1 MTKLAKLGAVSKLA
15 GLKGDGNK
23 GNQDVVV
30 VYVKDDHKKHG
41 HHHSGGNRWDSS
53 EEDHHYVY
61 RKPVRKVRPVKW
73 ESYEDSDE
81 YVRPIH
87 VKRPSYSHSRKPVRV
102 VKPVYVTGWDHDDND
117 SKDKWG
123 NWGNWGNWFN
133 KGGNGGNK
141 WNHGDDSDETQT
153 IVIKKKGGHGGHS
166 SGGHSSGG
174 HRWEDNDSDEYTHGG
189 KWSKYD

>member
-23 GNQDVVV
+23 GGKDVVV
-30 VYVKDDHKKHG
+30 VYVKDDKKHG
-41 HHHSGGNRWDSS
+41 HRGGNRWDSS
-53 EEDHHYVY
+53 EEDHRYVY

-87 VKRPSYSHSRKPVRV
+87 VKRPSYSHKPVRV
-102 VKPVYVTGWDHDDND
+102 VKPVYVTGWDSDEHD

-133 KGGNGGNK
+133 KGGNGGSK
-141 WNHGDDSDETQT
+141 WNHGDSDETQT
-153 IVIKKKGGHGGHS
+153 IVIKKKGNGHRGGN
-166 SGGHSSGG
+166 
-174 HRWEDNDSDEYTHGG
+174 RWEDSDSDEHGHGG